1 VWFTGAKGLAT
12 KRYFTQ
18 GLDKNLIRKTCH
30 LGSTLLLHLARKS
43 SYTTIRIWQR
53 KIARVSQYLNLKK
66 TTYDLGNDL
75 FGPIQGYL
83 SSYPSDP
90 EYCQETHL

>member
-1 VWFTGAKGLAT
+1 M
-12 KRYFTQ
+12 
-18 GLDKNLIRKTCH
+18 
-30 LGSTLLLHLARKS
+30 
-43 SYTTIRIWQR
+43 WQR